1 MTRRATAWVIDDSAF
16 GRDQARLTL
25 EADFD
30 VETFPDGAPA
40 LEAIVE
46 RPPDLVV
53 LDWELP
59 GVGGVDV
66 CRFLRARPATAALPV
81 LVLTV
86 RSTTADLV
94 AALEAGADDFVTKPF
109 APAEL
114 RARASALVRGREAH
128 AGSLR
133 AERAL
138 REIFEQL
145 GDAIVVCGP
154 DGTLR
159 YANPQAERVLDG
171 STALTGRNLG
181 DLWPELAALLP
192 GAHRDRTLPDLKRR
206 GAVYAPQVREIPLG
220 PLPTTLV
227 VLRDVTEER
236 RQDLRRVDFYSM
248 VAHDLRSPLG
258 ALLLRTDVML
268 TSQDGSVT
276 PSTAEHLTKMRRQ
289 LLKMSELINDFLEL
303 GRIDG
308 VGLELARESVQ
319 TSSLL
324 NDVIDDVQPL
334 LRERR
339 QMVTSEVDSSSERLV
354 VDRRRIARALVNLVA
369 NAVKYSAEGG
379 HVHIQVVGTGE
390 EVELSVTDTGPGIA
404 AGVLPGLFQRYARG
418 DVSTTVQGTGLG
430 LLIVREIVEA
440 HGGTVGV
447 ESELGRGSR
456 FWIRLPQ
463 PRAEVAALASSGGR
477 AGGIVF

>member
-1 MTRRATAWVIDDSAF
+1 MNRRPTAWVIDDSAF
-16 GRDQARLTL
+16 GREQARLTL
-25 EADFD
+25 EPDFD
-30 VETFPDGAPA
+30 VEVFADGSSAI
-40 LEAIVE
+40 EAIVQRQPE
-46 RPPDLVV
+46 LVV

-59 GVGGVDV
+59 GVGGADV
-66 CRFLRARPATAALPV
+66 CRFLRARAATASVPV

-86 RSTTADLV
+86 SHTTADLV
-94 AALEAGADDFVTKPF
+94 AALEAGADAFVTKPF
-109 APAEL
+109 AAPEL
-114 RARASALVRGREAH
+114 RARAGALVRGKEAQ
-128 AGSLR
+128 ADSLR

-145 GDAIVVCGP
+145 GDAIVVCDPAGNL
-154 DGTLR
+154 T
-159 YANPQAERVLDG
+159 YANPEAERILDG
-171 STALTGRNLG
+171 NAPLAGRTLRE
-181 DLWPELAALLP
+181 LWPELAKLVLDPARAP
-192 GAHRDRTLPDLKRR
+192 ALPDLKRR
-206 GAVYAPQVREIPLG
+206 GAIYAPQVRAMPLG
-220 PLPTTLV
+220 PLSTTLV

-268 TSQDGSVT
+268 ATHDGSVA
-276 PSTAEHLTKMRRQ
+276 PSTVDHLTKMRRQ

-308 VGLELARESVQ
+308 VGIELERESVQ
-319 TSSLL
+319 TSSLV

-339 QMVTSEVDSSSERLV
+339 QMVTSEVDSSSERLL

-379 HVHIQVVGTGE
+379 HVHIKVVGTGD

-404 AGVLPGLFQRYARG
+404 PAVLPGLFQRYARG
-418 DVSTTVQGTGLG
+418 DVLPTVQGTGLG

-456 FWIRLPQ
+456 FWFRLPQ
-463 PRAEVAALASSGGR
+463 APAAEPALASSGGH
-477 AGGIVF
+477 GGILF